1 VLSRQETV
9 QLGTYNPG
17 FAENVKPFNAD
28 HRSIGTLRLLPVQPE
43 NLEDYQVHHVMGV
56 QDQLRPLIQGL
67 PEHQQKAIMHR
78 LLAKGVVFGQNPDN
92 LIALSRDDH
101 SKVHRHMEDIG
112 IDSNL
117 ETEKLNVLN
126 SIANL
131 PYEQR
136 LIAADTFAEQIYP
149 AILEQME
156 ILGHKV
162 PSIQD
167 NINKYKASI
176 EEERKI
182 ENRKDSIQL
191 AKDMYGSK
199 DSIGNIRKIRDSEMP
214 IAGALS
220 PGIGRMAGDA
230 IRQLSGG
237 DMSALTTGTVSGDKP
252 IIVNADEGANVF
264 VHTDGK
270 KGNGHVNT
278 QREFGKTNRLLRS

>member
-1 VLSRQETV
+1 MLSRQETI

-28 HRSIGTLRLLPVQPE
+28 HRSIGTLRLLPVQQD
-43 NLEDYQVHHVMGV
+43 NLQDYQIHHVMGV
-56 QDQLRPLIQGL
+56 QDHLRPLIEGL
-67 PEHQQKAIMHR
+67 PEHQQKAILHR

-162 PSIQD
+162 PSIQE

-176 EEERKI
+176 EEERRI

-199 DSIGNIRKIRDSEMP
+199 DSINNIRKIRDSVMP
-214 IAGALS
+214 IAGASS

-230 IRQLSGG
+230 IRQLSGR
-237 DMSALTTGTVSGDKP
+237 DMSELTTGNVSGDKP

-270 KGNGHVNT
+270 SGNGHANI
-278 QREFGKTNRLLRS
+278 QKEFSKTNRRL

>member
-1 VLSRQETV
+1 MLSREETI

-43 NLEDYQVHHVMGV
+43 NLNDYQVHHVMGV
-56 QDQLRPLIQGL
+56 QDHLRPLIEGL

-92 LIALSRDDH
+92 LIALSQDNH

-149 AILEQME
+149 AIVEQME
-156 ILGHKV
+156 ILGHRV

-167 NINKYKASI
+167 NINKYNASV
-176 EEERKI
+176 EEERRI
-182 ENRKDSIQL
+182 ENRKDNIQL

-199 DSIGNIRKIRDSEMP
+199 ATIDNIRKIRDSEMP
-214 IAGALS
+214 IAGVTS

-230 IRQLSGG
+230 IRQLSGR
-237 DMSALTTGTVSGDKP
+237 DMSELTTGNVSGDKP
-252 IIVNADEGANVF
+252 IIVNADEGANVY
-264 VHTDGK
+264 VHTNGK
-270 KGNGHVNT
+270 NGNGHPEM
-278 QREFGKTNRLLRS
+278 QKEFSKTNRRFRS